1 MVVLKI
7 WTQVEGGGEP
17 FNHDHDYNKEV
28 AGDDHDHDE
37 DCDDHDYNKEVDEDD
52 HDHDDTCDDL
62 DHNHA
67 DHNEN

>member
-28 AGDDHDHDE
+28 
-37 DCDDHDYNKEVDEDD
+37 DEDD
-52 HDHDDTCDDL
+52 LDPDDNCDDL
-62 DHNHA
+62 DNNHG
-67 DHNEN
+67 DQWW